1 MTDNRVDIRDR
12 VARHDLRY
20 DAVPCTYF
28 EGFILG
34 NGDLGAVLWFE
45 EDCMVLSLD
54 KADVWERRADQS
66 LEPGMDYRTA
76 LQQVRTSSFDPSCRI
91 FDPVRPPDRVWGN
104 KLPIGR
110 VEWPLGQT
118 PIALEGKIALYEA
131 AFSLELR
138 LAQGALT
145 VWGVPARRRKYRRD
159 RSGGARQDPTTR
171 LPSRPPLGRAQRGD
185 RANMGLSRAR
195 VWRPGDRP
203 LLGAGIQRRRAVRG
217 IRPPVPCREQP
228 CLLRCHGDPR
238 CGRR

>member
-45 EDCMVLSLD
+45 EDRMVLSLD

-76 LQQVRTSSFDPSCRI
+76 LQQVRTGSFDPNCRV

-138 LAQGALT
+138 LEQGTLT
-145 VWGVPARRRKYRRD
+145 VWGYLHAGENIVEIEVEAHGKIPLPTCRVARRLDERSEEIVQIWDYPEPEYGGQGTD
-159 RSGGARQDPTTR
+159 RFLVQGYSGDEQYAVFVRQCLAASNR
-171 LPSRPPLGRAQRGD
+171 
-185 RANMGLSRAR
+185 
-195 VWRPGDRP
+195 
-203 LLGAGIQRRRAVRG
+203 
-217 IRPPVPCREQP
+217 
-228 CLLRCHGDPR
+228 LLRCHGDPG